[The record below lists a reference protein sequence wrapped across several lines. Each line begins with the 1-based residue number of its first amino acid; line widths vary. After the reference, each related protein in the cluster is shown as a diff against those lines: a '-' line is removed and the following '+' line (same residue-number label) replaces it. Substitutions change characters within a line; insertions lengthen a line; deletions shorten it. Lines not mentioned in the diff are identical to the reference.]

1 MERLDVEGVELAE
14 PLSDERLLAVHE
26 ALQQFESVDCTAA
39 ELVKLRCFA
48 GLNMPEAAEALN
60 LPLRSAERLWAYARL
75 VAAGNRRVVRLRR
88 RLAGSGRPATVKKSW
103 RGGPTFSALLN
114 KGGI

>member
-1 MERLDVEGVELAE
+1 MERLDVEGVELAV

-60 LPLRSAERLWAYARL
+60 LPLRSAERLWAYAAPGCGGKSASRSIE
-75 VAAGNRRVVRLRR
+75 APIGRF
-88 RLAGSGRPATVKKSW
+88 GSSCNGQKKV
-103 RGGPTFSALLN
+103 GGVGPLFPHC
-114 KGGI
+114 